1 MPDSNVAPCFHC
13 VVAAVFARAQKADVR
28 LAAAFGAEFISIPFR
43 YVDVCSA
50 TRFTLTSA

>member
-1 MPDSNVAPCFHC
+1 MPDSNVAPCFYC

-28 LAAAFGAEFISIPFR
+28 LAAAFGAEFISIPLR